1 VLGVAIM
8 SSGDVYVLGAVRTP
22 RGKGSARGALA
33 GISPLALVVG
43 LCDALV
49 ERGVPRDGAPQDG
62 PRRGVDD
69 LVLGCASQ
77 VGEQGGNIARTAA
90 LLAGLGNEVPGVTIN
105 RFCASGLD
113 AVNIAA
119 ARVRAGDASLV
130 LAGGVESVSRVPMF
144 SDGGPLWT
152 DPAIAAALGSVHM
165 GIAADLV
172 ATLEGYGR
180 AELDAYAL
188 RTRERARAAWAD
200 GRAARSVVPVLDEG
214 GRVVLDRDELVDWAP
229 TAEEVAALPPAFAEL
244 GASGQDAIAL
254 LRKPWLRDFGGPGGV
269 LHLHTR
275 ASSPA
280 LADAAALV
288 VVGDRAAAER
298 TGLVPRARIVAT
310 ATCAGDPLIM
320 LTAGQDAILKAVMRH
335 GLKTED
341 IDVYEFA
348 EAFAALCVK
357 LERDFGLDPARLN
370 AGGGTIAMGHAFGAT
385 GAILLGNVVDEL
397 ERTGGRYG
405 VAAVS
410 GAAGLGV
417 ATLVERC

>member
-1 VLGVAIM
+1 MTASDVFVLA
-8 SSGDVYVLGAVRTP
+8 AVRTP
-22 RGKGSARGALA
+22 RGKGSKRGALA
-33 GISPLALVVG
+33 GISPLALVAG

-49 ERGVPRDGAPQDG
+49 ERGVPRGAAPQEG
-62 PRRGVDD
+62 RPRGVDD
-69 LVLGCASQ
+69 VVLGCASQ
-77 VGEQGGNIARTAA
+77 VGEQGGNLARTAA
-90 LLAGLGNEVPGVTIN
+90 LLAGLGDEVPGVTIN

-152 DPAIAAALGSVHM
+152 DPAVGAALGSVHM
-165 GIAADLV
+165 GIAADIV
-172 ATLEGYGR
+172 ATLEGYTR

-229 TAEEVAALPPAFAEL
+229 TAAEVAALPPAFADL
-244 GASGQDAIAL
+244 GAAGQDAIAL
-254 LRKPWLRDFGGPGGV
+254 LRKPWLRDFGGV

-275 ASSPA
+275 ASSPP

-298 TGLVPRARIVAT
+298 TGLAPRARIVAT

-335 GLKTED
+335 GLQPED

-348 EAFAALCVK
+348 EAFSALCIK
-357 LERDFGLDPARLN
+357 LERDFGIPPERLN

-385 GAILLGNVVDEL
+385 GAILLANAVDEL
-397 ERTGGRYG
+397 ERTGRRYA

-417 ATLVERC
+417 ATLLERC

>member
-1 VLGVAIM
+1 VLGRAIM
-8 SSGDVYVLGAVRTP
+8 SHVSGDVYVLGAVRTP

-49 ERGVPRDGAPQDG
+49 ERGVPRDGI
-62 PRRGVDD
+62 DD

-77 VGEQGGNIARTAA
+77 VGEQGGNLARTAA

-130 LAGGVESVSRVPMF
+130 VAGGVESVSRVPMF

-152 DPAIAAALGSVHM
+152 DPAIGAALGSVHM
-165 GIAADLV
+165 GIAADIV
-172 ATLEGYGR
+172 ATLEDYKR
-180 AELDAYAL
+180 PVLDAYAL

-229 TAEEVAALPPAFAEL
+229 TAADVAALPPAFADV

-254 LRKPWLRDFGGPGGV
+254 LRKPWLRDFGGV
-269 LHLHTR
+269 LHVHTR

-288 VVGDRAAAER
+288 VVGDRAAADR

-335 GLKTED
+335 GLRTED